1 MTTKNSSLKDN
12 AWLIDH
18 FLNLTKWLVFI
29 GIGLCPKNS
38 TTPPGDGFVHCTSPM
53 SYDGICKNQGPV
65 NVTWYDMLLIIDL
78 PHSYNS
84 PACNLFKFEIALFI
98 SQNSLY
104 LALALIRRM
113 ALFLKTWL
121 LINPAMVSVHSL
133 DSWS

>member
-1 MTTKNSSLKDN
+1 M
-12 AWLIDH
+12 
-18 FLNLTKWLVFI
+18 FI
-29 GIGLCPKNS
+29 GIGLCPENS